1 MYLFCVL
8 HFINFTLHADKH
20 QVEILQIPHFQLVVQ
35 VSFSLCVETAVNQI
49 RLKWISYYKAN
60 SRNNV

>member
-35 VSFSLCVETAVNQI
+35 VSFSLTAVNQQ